1 MVQRLHLSI
10 EVTEKPGGEFVAHCP
25 ELLIEASGRSPDEA
39 VDKLKELVFSS
50 MSGGFDSLS
59 MGSKSVDMLYSV
71 LADNRHCYLHFP
83 PEMQVH

>member
-10 EVTEKPGGEFVAHCP
+10 EVTEKPGGEFVARCP
-25 ELLIEASGRSPDEA
+25 ELLLEVSGRSSDEV

-59 MGSKSVDMLYSV
+59 MGNKSVDMLYSV

-83 PEMQVH
+83 SEMQVH

>member
-10 EVTEKPGGEFVAHCP
+10 EITEKSGGEFKARCP
-25 ELLIEASGRSPDEA
+25 ELLLEASGRSPDEA

-50 MSGGFDSLS
+50 MSGGFDSPYL
-59 MGSKSVDMLYSV
+59 GGKSVDLLYSV

>member
-1 MVQRLHLSI
+1 MVQRLHLTI
-10 EVTEKPGGEFVAHCP
+10 EVTERPGGEFEARCP
-25 ELLIEASGRSPDEA
+25 ELLLDASGGSPDEA
-39 VDKLKELVFSS
+39 IDKLKELVFSS

-59 MGSKSVDMLYSV
+59 LGGKSVDLLYSV